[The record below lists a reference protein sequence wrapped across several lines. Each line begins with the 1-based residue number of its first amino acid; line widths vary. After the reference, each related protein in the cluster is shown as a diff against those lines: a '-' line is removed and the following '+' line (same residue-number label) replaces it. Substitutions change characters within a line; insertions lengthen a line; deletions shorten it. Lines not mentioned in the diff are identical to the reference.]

1 MAVATLQL
9 RFVQGDADVLI
20 LRKSICA
27 RSPVQGEERPA
38 RCPTKLLELLVSA
51 MGLHP
56 DSPRLGECPG

>member
-38 RCPTKLLELLVSA
+38 RCLTKLLELLVSA

-56 DSPRLGECPG
+56 D